1 MGFKLL
7 ISGVS
12 GRIGSQVLE
21 QALQDSSI
29 SSIIALSRRPL
40 PELAARHDHLEVVV
54 LADFA
59 NYPADVVAQITGAD
73 GCIW

>member
-21 QALQDSSI
+21 QALQNSSI

-40 PELAARHDHLEVVV
+40 PELAARHDQLEVLV
-54 LADFA
+54 LTDFA
-59 NYPADVVAQITGAD
+59 SYSADVVAQINGAD